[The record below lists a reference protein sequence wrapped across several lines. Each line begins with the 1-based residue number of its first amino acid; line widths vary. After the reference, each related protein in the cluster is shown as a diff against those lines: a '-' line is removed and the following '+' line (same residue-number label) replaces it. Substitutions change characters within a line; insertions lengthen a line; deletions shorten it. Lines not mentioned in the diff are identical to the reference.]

1 MYHIFIENKYL
12 IDLNT
17 ENVTLIGVLR
27 NLEYRNSSIIFY
39 TEWQFYFPQL

>member
-39 TEWQFYFPQL
+39 TE